1 MVSRKE
7 FVTIAK
13 LTLHEYNRD
22 DVGLLAAGVSL
33 FAFFSLF
40 PALLLAV
47 TFAGLYMDPA
57 DATTFIYTTIAQY
70 APGSTELLQEALNDA
85 IANRENA
92 GWLAL
97 IGLVTLVFSASSAFS
112 TLDKAVNRAWNSEK
126 VPSFLVGRLVSF
138 VMMAVA
144 AILLLLSVLASTLMT
159 AARAATTAAF
169 GEVPGSAIFWWLVNV
184 ALSLALI
191 FVIFVLVYRF
201 LPRFEVV
208 LKDVWLGALLA
219 AIAWVILK
227 ELFALYLGASLIDY
241 GATYGNIGTVI
252 ILLTWIYLSALIIL
266 TGAEFTAETYK
277 VRRLRAEMTLQRH
290 SRHEDHG
297 EHQER
302 VERVEGGEA
311 RPRESPWF
319 STR

>member
-1 MVSRKE
+1 MPVVSRKE

-13 LTLHEYNRD
+13 LTFHEYNKD

-47 TFAGLYMDPA
+47 TLAGLYMEPA
-57 DATTFIYTTIAQY
+57 DATTFIYTTVAQY
-70 APGSTELLQEALNDA
+70 APGSTELLQEALHDA
-85 IANRENA
+85 ISNRENA

-97 IGLVTLVFSASSAFS
+97 IGLVTLAFSASSAFE
-112 TLDKAVNRAWNSEK
+112 TLDKAINRAWNSEK
-126 VPSFLVGRLVSF
+126 APSFIVGRLVSF
-138 VMMAVA
+138 VMMAVVA
-144 AILLLLSVLASTLMT
+144 VLLLLSVLASTLMT
-159 AARAATTAAF
+159 AARAATTTAF

-191 FVIFVLVYRF
+191 FVIFVLIYRF

-227 ELFALYLGASLIDY
+227 EFFALYLGSSLVNY
-241 GATYGNIGTVI
+241 SATYGNIGTVI

-277 VRRLRAEMTLQRH
+277 VRRLRAEMMLQSH
-290 SRHEDHG
+290 SEQG
-297 EHQER
+297 E
-302 VERVEGGEA
+302 GEE
-311 RPRESPWF
+311 PRESPWF
-319 STR
+319 SRH

>member
-1 MVSRKE
+1 
-7 FVTIAK
+7 
-13 LTLHEYNRD
+13 
-22 DVGLLAAGVSL
+22 
-33 FAFFSLF
+33 
-40 PALLLAV
+40 
-47 TFAGLYMDPA
+47 
-57 DATTFIYTTIAQY
+57 
-70 APGSTELLQEALNDA
+70 LQEALNDA
-85 IANRENA
+85 ITNRENA

-126 VPSFLVGRLVSF
+126 VPSFIVEKLVSF
-138 VMMAVA
+138 AMMAA
-144 AILLLLSVLASTLMT
+144 TSLLLLLSVLASTFMT

-191 FVIFVLVYRF
+191 FGIFILIYRF
-201 LPRFEVV
+201 LPRFEVI

-227 ELFALYLGASLIDY
+227 ELFALYLGSSLVNY
-241 GATYGNIGTVI
+241 SATYGNIGTVI

-277 VRRLRAEMTLQRH
+277 VRRLRAEMMLQSH
-290 SRHEDHG
+290 SEHG
-297 EHQER
+297 ERGER
-302 VERVEGGEA
+302 GEHREGGEGE
-311 RPRESPWF
+311 PRGSPWF
-319 STR
+319 SAR